1 MRDQA
6 ETRAALR
13 GWVAGGRALSRAE
26 IGDPH
31 RVILVEGVS
40 DVAALETLAARR
52 GCSLSDSGVAVVP
65 MDGATNVRRYAE
77 LLGPNGLG
85 LPLIG
90 LCDAGEERFYR
101 SVLPTENVLV
111 CRADLEEEL
120 IRSLGTGGTIEVITA
135 QGDLRAWRLFQRQPA
150 QRERSRTA
158 QLRRF
163 MGTMSGRK
171 RRYAAAMCAVLAEYR
186 VPTPLAA
193 ALSSTDTLSSTDE

>member
-1 MRDQA
+1 M
-6 ETRAALR
+6 R
-13 GWVAGGRALSRAE
+13 GWAAGGRALRRAE

-31 RVILVEGVS
+31 RVILVEGIS
-40 DVAALETLAARR
+40 DVVALETLAVRTGR
-52 GCSLSDSGVAVVP
+52 PLSDGGVAVLP
-65 MDGATNVRRYAE
+65 MGGATNVRRYAE
-77 LLGPNGLG
+77 LLGSNGLG
-85 LPLIG
+85 LPLTG
-90 LCDAGEERFYR
+90 LCDAGEEQFYR
-101 SVLPTENVLV
+101 SVLPAENVLV

-150 QRERSRTA
+150 QRERSLTA

-171 RRYAAAMCAVLAEYR
+171 QRYAAAMCAVLAEDR

-193 ALSSTDTLSSTDE
+193 ALSSTE

>member
-1 MRDQA
+1 M
-6 ETRAALR
+6 LR
-13 GWVAGGRALSRAE
+13 GRVAGGRPLSRAE
-26 IGDPH
+26 IGDPR

-40 DVAALETLAARR
+40 DVVALETLAARTGR
-52 GCSLSDSGVAVVP
+52 SLSDSGVAVIG
-65 MDGATNVRRYAE
+65 MGGATNVRRYAE
-77 LLGPNGLG
+77 RLGPNGLG
-85 LPLIG
+85 LPLTG

-101 SVLPTENVLV
+101 SVLPAEDVLV

-120 IRSLGTGGTIEVITA
+120 IRSLGAGGTIEVITA

-163 MGTMSGRK
+163 MGTTSGRK

-193 ALSSTDTLSSTDE
+193 VLSSADE